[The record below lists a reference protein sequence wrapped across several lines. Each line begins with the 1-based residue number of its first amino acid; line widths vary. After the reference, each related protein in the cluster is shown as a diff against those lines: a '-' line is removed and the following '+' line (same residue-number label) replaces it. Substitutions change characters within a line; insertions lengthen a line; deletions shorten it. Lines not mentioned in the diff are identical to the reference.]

1 MKAKNFSVRL
11 PENLQE
17 AIFKHI
23 EEREL
28 VNFIR
33 VALVEKL
40 QRDFGES
47 VEIFE
52 MRRGMRTDMKT
63 EAGKAVAL
71 ANLEK
76 ARRLK
81 EDYASVRNMVDE
93 VFDNAP
99 KRAAML
105 GERYVYIMVKI
116 SNAGTFSFNLDVP
129 DFFKYKTEKEAR
141 AAYHEKGINFELSR
155 EEWEKARVHYKAII
169 RELLNEQEAQGNAF
183 ECVSYGLGKFK
194 EKKE

>member
-76 ARRLK
+76 ARTM
-81 EDYASVRNMVDE
+81 RNM
-93 VFDNAP
+93 
-99 KRAAML
+99 KHSRRA
-105 GERYVYIMVKI
+105 K
-116 SNAGTFSFNLDVP
+116 S
-129 DFFKYKTEKEAR
+129 
-141 AAYHEKGINFELSR
+141 
-155 EEWEKARVHYKAII
+155 
-169 RELLNEQEAQGNAF
+169 
-183 ECVSYGLGKFK
+183 
-194 EKKE
+194 